1 MTSRISEY
9 LQRFCPF
16 AHSCV
21 FFLFFDDTPA
31 NSGDSKRDL
40 KSQREGDEGND
51 GECINPA
58 DVEHG
63 SLIDING
70 TLFVVKIRPVFHTD
84 RGA

>member
-1 MTSRISEY
+1 MKTNDVSHFEFSLY
-9 LQRFCPF
+9 DRFCI
-16 AHSCV
+16 
-21 FFLFFDDTPA
+21 FFLFFDDTPT
-31 NSGDSKRDL
+31 NRRFKEKFEIRGKV
-40 KSQREGDEGND
+40 GND

>member
-1 MTSRISEY
+1 MTGER
-9 LQRFCPF
+9 
-16 AHSCV
+16 
-21 FFLFFDDTPA
+21 
-31 NSGDSKRDL
+31 
-40 KSQREGDEGND
+40 GNN